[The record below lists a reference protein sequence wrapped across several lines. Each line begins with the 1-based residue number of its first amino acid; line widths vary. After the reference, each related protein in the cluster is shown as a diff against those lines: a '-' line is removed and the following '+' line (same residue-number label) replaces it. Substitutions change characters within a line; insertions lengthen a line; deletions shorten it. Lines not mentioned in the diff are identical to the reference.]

1 MRGWGVGHA
10 GRTPPEPRW
19 FRVLSMTRVSW
30 YILSWTPG
38 ICRKKNQTL
47 AWNIFRDMVFFQR
60 ISSFW
65 GLTSSR
71 MVVPKESKDCFF
83 LVFQK
88 SISLALQIEDYL
100 LNSQEFT
107 HMIMLDAD
115 AALVRHHVDILGGIA
130 QQMFL
135 GVFVGMDSAAVRP
148 GVVSGCKISGRN
160 HALGYNLC

>member
-1 MRGWGVGHA
+1 MLAAPHQS
-10 GRTPPEPRW
+10 PEK

-38 ICRKKNQTL
+38 TRHWCETSSGIWCFCSTNQL
-47 AWNIFRDMVFFQR
+47 FLRINIFKDGCSER
-60 ISSFW
+60 IQGLSF
-65 GLTSSR
+65 L
-71 MVVPKESKDCFF
+71 CF
-83 LVFQK
+83 LN
-88 SISLALQIEDYL
+88 ISLALQIEDYL

-130 QQMFL
+130 QHMFL
-135 GVFVGMDSAAVRP
+135 GDVVGMDSPELAAVRP

-160 HALGYNLC
+160 HT

>member
-1 MRGWGVGHA
+1 M
-10 GRTPPEPRW
+10 
-19 FRVLSMTRVSW
+19 
-30 YILSWTPG
+30 
-38 ICRKKNQTL
+38 
-47 AWNIFRDMVFFQR
+47 
-60 ISSFW
+60 
-65 GLTSSR
+65 
-71 MVVPKESKDCFF
+71 CF
-83 LVFQK
+83 L